1 LKHKNAKIVIF
12 TDLDGT
18 LLDEKYDYQN
28 IKPIISQ
35 LLALNVPIVFCT
47 SKTQAEI
54 KFYMEE
60 MGMNEPF
67 IAETGSAIFIPKGY
81 FPLNYAYTRKTASHH
96 IIELGVPYSIVREK
110 LTKVRMMTGT
120 GIVGFGD
127 MTSEEIAQ
135 DTGSSL
141 DMAELAQ
148 KREYD
153 EPFRIVGGDE
163 KTVLSAMKREG
174 LNCIRGAKYFHLLG
188 DSHKG
193 KAVTILKDLYSQVF
207 DEIVTFGVG
216 NGPNDLEMLKV
227 VDTPFLISETANEN
241 SRRAVWR
248 KILHLAAKSKKV
260 SKDKNY

>member
-1 LKHKNAKIVIF
+1 MKHKNAKIVIF

-35 LLALNVPIVFCT
+35 LLALNAPIVFCT
-47 SKTQAEI
+47 SKTKSEI
-54 KFYMEE
+54 KFYMEK

-67 IAETGSAIFIPKGY
+67 IAENGAAIFIPNGY
-81 FPLNYAYTRKTASHH
+81 FPLNYAYTRETTSHH
-96 IIELGVPYSIVREK
+96 IIELGVPYSIVRQK
-110 LTKVRMMTGT
+110 LAEVQIKTATD
-120 GIVGFGD
+120 IVGFGD
-127 MTSEEIAQ
+127 MTPEEIAQ
-135 DTGSSL
+135 DTGLSVDL
-141 DMAELAQ
+141 AELAK

-188 DSHKG
+188 DSDKG

-207 DEIVTFGVG
+207 GGIVTFGVG
-216 NGPNDLEMLKV
+216 DGPNDLEMLKV
-227 VDTPFLISETANEN
+227 VDTPFLISEKTNET

-248 KILHLAAKSKKV
+248 KILHLAAN